1 MSKMHV
7 FNKHGSF
14 FHRFVNITLGEL
26 NKKNHIFGHL
36 MVFISLFL
44 RHPTEPFW
52 WAMTP
57 TAGQPITVQG
67 LVVEAYSLL
76 LMFP

>member
-7 FNKHGSF
+7 FKKLGSF
-14 FHRFVNITLGEL
+14 FHRFFNITLGEF
-26 NKKNHIFGHL
+26 KKKIILGHL

>member
-7 FNKHGSF
+7 FNKLGSF
-14 FHRFVNITLGEL
+14 FHRFLNITLGEL
-26 NKKNHIFGHL
+26 KKKIILGHL
-36 MVFISLFL
+36 MVFISLFM
-44 RHPTEPFW
+44 RHPW

-67 LVVEAYSLL
+67 LVVEAYFLL